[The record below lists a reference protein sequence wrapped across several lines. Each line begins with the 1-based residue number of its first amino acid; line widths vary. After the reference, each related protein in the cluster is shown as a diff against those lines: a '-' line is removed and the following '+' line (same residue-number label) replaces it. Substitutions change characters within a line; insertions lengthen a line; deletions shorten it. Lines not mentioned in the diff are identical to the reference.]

1 MKIAGKEKL
10 ESSNISEYNDTKRK
24 FEICREKIVDRMNYI
39 IHSIFEICGGKLD
52 WWDLE
57 NDDPEYR
64 SQDIKP
70 DFPLF
75 SDYISFYAVGSLK
88 NDYIVDK
95 SGLEICIRNEF
106 PMRWLREDFE
116 DEIKKGL
123 AEVKRR
129 AELRKLHDQEKA
141 KTRKEKQDKLKQE
154 VLAKL
159 TPEEI
164 KALFSKKDKT
174 YP

>member
-1 MKIAGKEKL
+1 METVGKEKL
-10 ESSNISEYNDTKRK
+10 EYSDISEYVDTKSK
-24 FEICREKIVDRMNYI
+24 LEICREKIVNRMNYI
-39 IHSIFEICGGKLD
+39 VRSIFEICGGKLD

-64 SQDIKP
+64 SHGIKP

-75 SDYISFYAVGSLK
+75 DDFISFYAVGSLK

-95 SGLEICIRNEF
+95 SGKEICIRDEF
-106 PMRWLREDFE
+106 PMRWFREDFE
-116 DEIKKGL
+116 DEIKNGL
-123 AEVKRR
+123 KEVKRR
-129 AELRKLHDQEKA
+129 AELRKLHDQEKSKA
-141 KTRKEKQDKLKQE
+141 RKEKQEKLKAE

-164 KALFSKKDKT
+164 KALFSKKNKT